1 MVARQALNR
10 QLARMTTLV
19 KTWKAAQGR
28 LKDAGIDSPAID
40 ARLLLEAAAEVTR
53 LDILNDPYRELTCE
67 QADRFDG
74 WIARRLNREPV
85 ASILGR
91 KAFWKIMLNV
101 TPDVLTPRPDTETVV
116 EVALSAFAEGSSFEM
131 VDMGVGSGA
140 ILLSVLAERP
150 AARGLGTDI
159 SEEALAVARDN
170 AANLDLADRA
180 AFLRTGWAGG
190 LADASFDLVTSNPP
204 YIRSEEIAT
213 LDPEVREH
221 DPHLA
226 LDGGVDGL
234 DAYRAL
240 VPETLRVLKAQGVF
254 VVETGWDQAEQV
266 KALFAEAGFEN
277 LRIVQ
282 DLGARDRVVT
292 GTRPA

>member
-1 MVARQALNR
+1 MVASRLVNR
-10 QLARMTTLV
+10 HLACMTSLV
-19 KTWKAAQGR
+19 KTWKTAQGR

-40 ARLLLEAAAEVTR
+40 ARLLLEAAANVTR
-53 LDILNDPYRELTCE
+53 LDILNDPYRELTPE
-67 QADRFDG
+67 QTERFDT
-74 WIARRLNREPV
+74 WIDRRLAHEPV
-85 ASILGR
+85 ARILGR
-91 KAFWKIMLNV
+91 KAFWRIMLNV

-116 EVALSAFAEGSSFEM
+116 EVALAAFPDTMDFQ
-131 VDMGVGSGA
+131 VLDMGVGSGA
-140 ILLSVLAERP
+140 ILLSILAERP
-150 AARGLGTDI
+150 AAKGLGTDV
-159 SEEALAVARDN
+159 SEEAIAVARDN
-170 AANLDLADRA
+170 AANLGLSDRA
-180 AFLRTGWAGG
+180 AFLRTGWADG
-190 LADASFDLVTSNPP
+190 LADGSFDLVTSNPP

-226 LDGGVDGL
+226 LDGGADGL
-234 DAYRAL
+234 NAYRAL
-240 VPETLRVLKAQGVF
+240 VPETLRVLKPLGVF

-292 GTRPA
+292 GTRSA

>member
-1 MVARQALNR
+1 
-10 QLARMTTLV
+10 MTSLV
-19 KTWKAAQGR
+19 KTWKAAQAR

-40 ARLLLEAAAEVTR
+40 ARLLLEAAADVTR
-53 LDILNDPYRELTCE
+53 LDILNNPYRELTPE
-67 QADRFDG
+67 QVERFDS
-74 WIARRLNREPV
+74 WIERRLKREPV

-116 EVALSAFAEGSSFEM
+116 EVALAAFPESMDFQM
-131 VDMGVGSGA
+131 LDMGVGSGA

-150 AARGLGTDI
+150 AAKGLGTDI
-159 SEEALAVARDN
+159 SEEAIAVARDN
-170 AANLDLADRA
+170 AAGLGLADRA
-180 AFLRTGWAGG
+180 AFLRTGWADG

-226 LDGGVDGL
+226 LDGGMDGL
-234 DAYRAL
+234 DAYRLL
-240 VPETLRVLKAQGVF
+240 VPETLRVLRPLGVF

-266 KALFAEAGFEN
+266 KALFAGAGFEN